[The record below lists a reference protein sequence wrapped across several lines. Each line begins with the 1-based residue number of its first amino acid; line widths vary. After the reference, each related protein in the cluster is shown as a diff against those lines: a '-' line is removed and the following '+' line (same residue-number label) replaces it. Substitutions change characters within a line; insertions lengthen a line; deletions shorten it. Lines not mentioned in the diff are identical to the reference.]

1 MTIFILINLMA
12 NLSINLNNEFPTPQ
26 KNTIYL
32 IFY

>member
-1 MTIFILINLMA
+1 MAIFILINLMA
-12 NLSINLNNEFPTPQ
+12 NLSINLNDEFPTQ